1 MLTATKRRL
10 PVTSFGNA
18 AMLFVVPMMMARL
31 NWRSACRA

>member
-18 AMLFVVPMMMARL
+18 AMLFVVPMMARL